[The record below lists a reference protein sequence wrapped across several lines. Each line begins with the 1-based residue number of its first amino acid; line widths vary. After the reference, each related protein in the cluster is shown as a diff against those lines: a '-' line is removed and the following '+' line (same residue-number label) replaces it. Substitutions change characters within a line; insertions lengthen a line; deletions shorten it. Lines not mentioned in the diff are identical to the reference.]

1 MGMKQRAR
9 RRRARMV
16 VHRAAGFQDA
26 DRWDLEFWQSRTPQD
41 RLSAL
46 VDIHEDIAKVKGRR
60 RGLED

>member
-9 RRRARMV
+9 KRRARMV

-26 DRWDLEFWQSRTPQD
+26 DRWDLEFWQARTPQE

-46 VDIHEDIAKVKGRR
+46 VDIHEDIAKVKRR
-60 RGLED
+60 RWNRD